1 MAKTLSWAKE
11 NIWVDIRKSMEEIW
25 PFIQIIFEQHE
36 MVQNAREAIGKIRE
50 EIGERPTEATELIR
64 FLNSKNNQ
72 ELETM
77 EIEDRT

>member
-36 MVQNAREAIGKIRE
+36 MV
-50 EIGERPTEATELIR
+50 
-64 FLNSKNNQ
+64 
-72 ELETM
+72 
-77 EIEDRT
+77 